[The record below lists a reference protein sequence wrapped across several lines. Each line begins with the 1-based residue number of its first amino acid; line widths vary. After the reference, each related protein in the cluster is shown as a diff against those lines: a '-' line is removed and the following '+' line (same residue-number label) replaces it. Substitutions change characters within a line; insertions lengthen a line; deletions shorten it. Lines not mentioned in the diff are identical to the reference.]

1 VRPRKLPLAGWN
13 REPDDGLGT
22 RIMGVDPG
30 LESTGYGIVEK
41 GKGGSF
47 FYCGSGDIHSRSS
60 QSLAHLLQQIFL
72 GVGEQISLFAP
83 QLMAVE
89 SPFLAKNVKS
99 AMLLG
104 QARGVAILA
113 AAMTGVRVQEFSPL
127 EVKQGVV
134 GYGRAA
140 KEQIQAMIR
149 CLLHIQGNVSTHA
162 ADALAV
168 ALCLAHSLSWQSS
181 LAKAS
186 DSLTRSPKRS
196 IVLPQKFPL
205 EGGE

>member
-1 VRPRKLPLAGWN
+1 VLPKKTPGARWDEGA
-13 REPDDGLGT
+13 DKGLGT

-30 LESTGYGIVEK
+30 LESTGYGIIEK
-41 GKGGSF
+41 GDRGTF
-47 FYCGSGDIHSRSS
+47 FYCGSGVIHSRAG
-60 QSLAHLLQQIFL
+60 QPLAHRLQQIFS
-72 GVGEQISLFAP
+72 GMGEQIARFAP

-104 QARGVAILA
+104 QARGVAVLA
-113 AAMTGVRVQEFSPL
+113 AALKGVQVQEFSPL

-134 GYGRAA
+134 GYGRAT

-149 CLLHIQGNVSTHA
+149 SLLHIQGNVSTHA

-168 ALCLAHSLSWQSS
+168 GLCLAHSLAWQNS
-181 LAKAS
+181 LARAS
-186 DSLTRSPKRS
+186 ASLIRPRKRGS
-196 IVLPQKFPL
+196 DFPRKFPL

>member
-1 VRPRKLPLAGWN
+1 MRREEEFPAGDNPEPRDRP
-13 REPDDGLGT
+13 GL

-30 LESTGYGIVEK
+30 LESTGYGIVAK
-41 GKGGSF
+41 GRGGSF
-47 FYCGSGDIHSRSS
+47 FYCGSGVIHSRASEP
-60 QSLAHLLQQIFL
+60 LAERLQQIFS
-72 GVGEQISLFAP
+72 GVGEQISRFGP
-83 QLMAVE
+83 QFMAVE

-99 AMLLG
+99 ALLLG
-104 QARGVAILA
+104 QARGVASLA
-113 AAMTGVRVQEFSPL
+113 AARAGVRVQEFSPL

-149 CLLHIQGNVSTHA
+149 SLLHIRGNLSSHA

-168 ALCLAHSLSWQSS
+168 ALCLAHSLPWQNS
-181 LAKAS
+181 LAAVAEPSAQHGKKKIAFP
-186 DSLTRSPKRS
+186 R
-196 IVLPQKFPL
+196 KFPL